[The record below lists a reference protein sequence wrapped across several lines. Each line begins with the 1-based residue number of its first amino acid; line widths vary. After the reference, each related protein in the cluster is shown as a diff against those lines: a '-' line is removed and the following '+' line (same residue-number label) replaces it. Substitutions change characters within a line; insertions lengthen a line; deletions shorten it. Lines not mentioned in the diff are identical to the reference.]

1 MRKNNKDC
9 LVKVATILLLVFS
22 VAILLVYINSVTNS
36 VKDPSI
42 SNGQMWMMF
51 FKNSKL
57 FILLDVASIVLLIH
71 ANSNSNNNSK
81 NE

>member
-36 VKDPSI
+36 AKDPSI

-51 FKNSKL
+51 FNNSKI
-57 FILLDVASIVLLIH
+57 FILLDVASIILLIH
-71 ANSNSNNNSK
+71 ANSNSNNNNK
-81 NE
+81 DE

>member
-9 LVKVATILLLVFS
+9 LIKVATILLLVFS
-22 VAILLVYINSVTNS
+22 VAILSVYVNSVANS
-36 VKDPSI
+36 AKDPSI

-51 FKNSKL
+51 FNNSKI

-71 ANSNSNNNSK
+71 ANSNNNNK
-81 NE
+81 DE